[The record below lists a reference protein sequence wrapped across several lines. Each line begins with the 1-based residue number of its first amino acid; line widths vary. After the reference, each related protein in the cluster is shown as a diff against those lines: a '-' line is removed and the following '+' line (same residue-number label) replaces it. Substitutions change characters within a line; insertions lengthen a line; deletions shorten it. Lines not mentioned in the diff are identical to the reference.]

1 MAPPRRATMDDDQAL
16 PWLARPGAR
25 SWACGRSASVRDGE
39 VRAYH
44 ASLPGYAPTP
54 LAEVP
59 ALAAALG
66 AGRVFVKDESARL
79 GLPAFKVLGASW
91 AVRQVLARH
100 GPAGAAPPPG
110 VAGLRALAAGWPD
123 LVLVTATDGNHGRAV
138 ARMARLCGA
147 PARVFVPAVTE
158 PATRAAIAGE
168 GAEVVQVAGGYDE
181 AVAAA
186 RQWAEGQPGSAL
198 IQDTAWPGYEQ
209 VPGWIVEGYSTLFG
223 ELDAQLAAAG
233 AGPPALVAV
242 PVGVGSLAQAA
253 VVHYRSAA
261 ERGKATTEGCPGRG
275 QNSAPREPSSVTA
288 VLSVEPVAAACLLAS
303 LRAGTPVTV
312 PTANTITT
320 GLYCGTVS
328 SLAWP
333 YLSGGL
339 DAAIAVTDDE
349 ARRAAADL
357 GAAGISSGPSGAASL
372 AGVRAALTGNASA
385 DRRAFLAVDSASVIV
400 LLNTEA
406 GDGR

>member
-1 MAPPRRATMDDDQAL
+1 MRA
-16 PWLARPGAR
+16 
-25 SWACGRSASVRDGE
+25 E
-39 VRAYH
+39 
-44 ASLPGYAPTP
+44 
-54 LAEVP
+54 
-59 ALAAALG
+59 
-66 AGRVFVKDESARL
+66 
-79 GLPAFKVLGASW
+79 
-91 AVRQVLARH
+91 
-100 GPAGAAPPPG
+100 
-110 VAGLRALAAGWPD
+110 
-123 LVLVTATDGNHGRAV
+123 
-138 ARMARLCGA
+138 
-147 PARVFVPAVTE
+147 
-158 PATRAAIAGE
+158 
-168 GAEVVQVAGGYDE
+168 
-181 AVAAA
+181 
-186 RQWAEGQPGSAL
+186 
-198 IQDTAWPGYEQ
+198 PGYEQ

-312 PTANTITT
+312 PTANTIMT

-372 AGVRAALTGNASA
+372 AGLRAALTGKGSA
-385 DRRAFLAVDSASVIV
+385 GRRAALAVDSASVIV

-406 GDGR
+406 GTAG